1 MSEIGDTIDCVS
13 NNEQNSAI
21 ELWLERI
28 VLATTII
35 FAASLVIRMSNRVTK
50 RLLLC
55 LMLAAVLVAMYQI
68 ATLIIEMFLMI
79 NRILMSQ
86 TVINF

>member
-1 MSEIGDTIDCVS
+1 MSEIGDTCVS

-21 ELWLERI
+21 ELCLAGL

-35 FAASLVIRMSNRVTK
+35 FAASRVIRMSNRVTK
-50 RLLLC
+50 RLYFC
-55 LMLAAVLVAMYQI
+55 LMVTAILVAMYQI

-79 NRILMSQ
+79 NGILMSQ